1 MYTIKEWNKIREEYK
16 KILQEEEYG
25 EMPPKA
31 KSVNAILLDQNES
44 CAGKGIQKDFLLTV
58 TFETGE
64 VVSFPFST
72 VFPVNAKKNK
82 AVVLLNFGPEI
93 PHKYYP
99 TEEVLDKGWG
109 VARIFYKDVVSDTPT
124 FDSMNNERVLRK
136 LCPHTG
142 RLMMWA
148 WSAMRV
154 LDFLCTM
161 KEVDEKHVGVAGH
174 SRLGKTALVAGAF
187 DERFAFVHSNC
198 SGTGGAC
205 LYSEIGE
212 NSEYIKDVLYS
223 WHWFCDKFASYEG
236 KEKEM
241 PLDQYM
247 LGRLIAPRTLSVT
260 SAKEDLW
267 ATPKGE
273 FAFCHQSSMAWEVYG
288 KTGLVAPETAQLNTA
303 YYEGNVGY
311 FYREGTHYFSR
322 MDWTQMLHFFDKQI
336 KKENI

>member
-1 MYTIKEWNKIREEYK
+1 MYTVEQWNKIREEYK
-16 KILQEEEYG
+16 RILQEEEYG
-25 EMPPKA
+25 EMPPKPEKVEA
-31 KSVNAILLDQNES
+31 VLLDKNEC
-44 CAGKGIQKDFLLTV
+44 CAGKGVQKDFMLTV

-64 VVSFPFST
+64 TVSFPFAT
-72 VFPVNAKKNK
+72 VFPTGAKNNK
-82 AVVLLNFGPEI
+82 AVVLLNFGPEL

-124 FDSMNNERVLRK
+124 FDSMNNERILRK

-154 LDFLCTM
+154 LDYLCTM
-161 KEVDEKHVGVAGH
+161 EEVDSKHVGVVGL

-205 LYSEIGE
+205 LYKEIVE
-212 NSEYIKDVLYS
+212 TSEYIKDVLYS

-236 KEKEM
+236 KEKEL
-241 PLDQYM
+241 PFEQNM
-247 LGRLIAPRTLSVT
+247 LGSLIAPRILSVV
-260 SAKEDLW
+260 SAEEDLW

-273 FAFCHQSSMAWEVYG
+273 FAFCKESSPAWEVYG
-288 KTGLVAPETAQLNTA
+288 KKGLIAPEKAEVNHT
-303 YYEGNVGY
+303 YYEGSVGY
-311 FYREGTHYFSR
+311 FYRSGTHFMSR
-322 MDWTQMLHFFDKQI
+322 EDWTNTLDFFDAKI
-336 KKENI
+336 REEE